1 MLTLPI
7 ETGLLSAYYFLLF
20 DLILLTLLDNTL
32 SLILSHFHYHRIRN
46 GLSLELRS
54 CDIPG
59 LSTFMLG
66 SCFSLP
72 NIIALLV
79 KTSALVLILIMDL
92 NIFAD
97 MSQPV
102 HLMSTF
108 SFNMSDLAFPRD
120 RAIVVE
126 RRWDAVRRCNTPEY
140 RYQEA
145 TFFHVAFNLSADH
158 RHLVNEIQPPG
169 SPYVAIDDRS
179 VVCLSP
185 KFVKSPQPSAK
196 VVGCSS
202 LGRRS
207 PKCEMNAPVRRTVGT
222 HPDMQVYNIT
232 MDGLPTVY
240 TYGLHIFPQHMLTDV
255 FPEYLMNPLPIAN
268 NTKSNDTSSVRSE
281 AKMTCLS
288 TLQVINDTAIIPFTW
303 CLVTVVQN
311 GTTLIERWN
320 MDRNLTVVSRVKP
333 GPVFRGEMD
342 IGVYPKV
349 RILLSAFREVEFITM
364 ASYVVASSAAYR
376 LNASTQ
382 HLVIG
387 RHTRSKIPNF
397 AAVIAALL
405 VIFILISRL
414 VAYII
419 IERRTN
425 TPLLNTVHGLSTAL
439 YGLSLPSIDT
449 KDSVVTAVT
458 TATLK
463 QGEENRNTCLRNRSR
478 SRTDLETLGFIKNTY
493 GSVCIRPLSTWQ
505 ETTADQDTHRQGSGG
520 KLNHLDCQE
529 TRSNEKDNGN
539 VDVSSPID
547 ISDAGPS
554 PSSSD
559 LLQKALDER

>member
-1 MLTLPI
+1 MLTLPF

-20 DLILLTLLDNTL
+20 DLLLLTLLDNTL
-32 SLILSHFHYHRIRN
+32 SLILSHLHYHRIRN

-59 LSTFMLG
+59 VSTFMLG
-66 SCFSLP
+66 SCFALP
-72 NIIALLV
+72 NVIALLV
-79 KTSALVLILIMDL
+79 KISALVLILIVDL
-92 NIFAD
+92 NIYAD
-97 MSQPV
+97 TLQPV

-126 RRWDAVRRCNTPEY
+126 RRWDTVRRCHVPEY
-140 RYQEA
+140 GYQQA

-158 RHLVNEIQPPG
+158 RYLVNEIQPPG
-169 SPYVAIDDRS
+169 SPYVAVDDRS

-185 KFVKSPQPSAK
+185 MFVKSPQQSAK

-207 PKCEMNAPVRRTVGT
+207 QKCEMNAPARRTVAT
-222 HPDMQVYNIT
+222 RPAMQVYNIT

-255 FPEYLMNPLPIAN
+255 FPEYLMHPLPIVN
-268 NTKSNDTSSVRSE
+268 NTKTNDTSSVRSGV
-281 AKMTCLS
+281 KMTCLS
-288 TLQVINDTAIIPFTW
+288 TLQVINDMAILPFTW
-303 CLVTVVQN
+303 CLVTAVHN

-320 MDRNLTVVSRVKP
+320 MDRNLSVVSRVKP
-333 GPVFRGEMD
+333 GPVFRGELD
-342 IGVYPKV
+342 IGVYPTI

-364 ASYVVASSAAYR
+364 ASYVVASSTAYR
-376 LNASTQ
+376 FNVSTQ

-405 VIFILISRL
+405 IIFILISRL
-414 VAYII
+414 VTYII

-425 TPLLNTVHGLSTAL
+425 TPLLNTVNGLSTAL
-439 YGLSLPSIDT
+439 YGLHQPSIDA
-449 KDSVVTAVT
+449 KDSAIS
-458 TATLK
+458 ATLR
-463 QGEENRNTCLRNRSR
+463 QGEEKRNTSIWNRSR
-478 SRTDLETLGFIKNTY
+478 WRTDVCSLGFMKNIY

-505 ETTADQDTHRQGSGG
+505 ETAVAQDSHSQGSGG
-520 KLNHLDCQE
+520 RPKPLDFQE
-529 TRSNEKDNGN
+529 TQSPEKDDGN
-539 VDVSSPID
+539 VDVSNSIE
-547 ISDAGPS
+547 ISDAGRR
-554 PSSSD
+554 PSSRD
-559 LLQKALDER
+559 LSQKAIVER